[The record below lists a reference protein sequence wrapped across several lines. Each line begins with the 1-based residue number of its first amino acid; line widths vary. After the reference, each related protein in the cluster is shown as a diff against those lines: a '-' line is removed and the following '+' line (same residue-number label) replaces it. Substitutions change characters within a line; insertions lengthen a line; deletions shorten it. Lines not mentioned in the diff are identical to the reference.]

1 MKDNFDVHDDCLV
14 NGASGL
20 TTDKQRMVSK
30 CFHEINQ
37 NREGKYRVR
46 SQRKLS

>member
-37 NREGKYRVR
+37 R
-46 SQRKLS
+46 SKQVCLTLG

>member
-1 MKDNFDVHDDCLV
+1 MKDNFYVHDDCLV

-37 NREGKYRVR
+37 RSKYFKISEGKYRG
-46 SQRKLS
+46 